1 MFLGQYQHNLEKKG
15 RISIPKKFRVLL
27 KTGAVLTK
35 GLDGCLFLFP
45 RKTWE
50 KIVGKLTQ
58 APLTQ
63 KDARSFSRHLTYGAF
78 EVDFDKLGR
87 ILIPNALRDYAQI
100 KKSVIIT
107 GALDRVEIWDETILK
122 QYNAKIEKS
131 TDLIAER
138 LSQLGI

>member
-1 MFLGQYQHNLEKKG
+1 MFLGQYKHNLEKKG
-15 RISIPKKFRVLL
+15 RVSVPKKFRALL
-27 KTGAVLTK
+27 KEGAVLTR

-45 RKTWE
+45 KKTWRA
-50 KIVGKLTQ
+50 IVKKLTQ

-63 KDARSFSRHLTYGAF
+63 KDARAFSRHLTYGAF

-87 ILIPNALRDYAQI
+87 ILIPEALRKYAQI
-100 KKSVIIT
+100 KKTVIIA
-107 GALDRVEIWDETILK
+107 GALDRVEVWDKTVFEK
-122 QYNAKIEKS
+122 YNAQIEKS